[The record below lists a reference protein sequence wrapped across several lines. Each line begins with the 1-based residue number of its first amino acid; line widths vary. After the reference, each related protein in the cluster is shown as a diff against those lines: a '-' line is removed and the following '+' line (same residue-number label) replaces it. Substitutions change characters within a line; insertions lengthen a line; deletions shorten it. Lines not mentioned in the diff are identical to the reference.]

1 MMKQFNYADPDFIKN
16 LPNEILNAVETYNK
30 RGITYYK
37 IYESEQINFR
47 KIIDNVFPSLF
58 IIDYTNIENELKKYI
73 DIQANLKDLLGSAY
87 TDEIKNNSR
96 YSATKLSEEEI
107 KLVINIIKL
116 AAAKAIS
123 KADPSY
129 SELVAKEINEALQG
143 NPNKK
148 IPPASDT
155 NTAIVR
161 VRQYIGTKPIY
172 LQNQS
177 NDNRVV
183 LLYSDFAALTQSFT
197 RDLNSV
203 LQSEKLQATS
213 IKSIG
218 QVLQYGHTATV
229 YFNEDRTVSQVQINT
244 PKVLNIIF
252 DVLNSTSGDGI
263 QAQTAST
270 GFVNEIQKEQDYIEI
285 DKQFGENFAKMF
297 VRIGGNVVRF
307 ENSIVNSVR
316 GSVLE
321 SRQVT
326 DTKVDSLQLLADS
339 IRSVNTKVARDIAK
353 GIVKGKSSNSL
364 LEHIANIIG
373 NTIQGIKT
381 RQVNSTSSAKTERRT
396 TVKKQSITGITSGK
410 KPGKFKKVPV
420 KKHIPIA
427 GDIKNITAGLQL
439 LLDSNL
445 VQTVK
450 QNMGT
455 GSRRDVLNL
464 RSGRFADS
472 VRVERLTQ
480 SRDGMITAYYNYMR
494 NPYATFSEGG
504 KQSRPRS
511 RDPKLLIS
519 NSIRQVAAQAMIT
532 RLRAVLV

>member
-1 MMKQFNYADPDFIKN
+1 MKEFNYADPDFIKN
-16 LPNEILNAVETYNK
+16 LPNELLNAVETYK
-30 RGITYYK
+30 KTGLTYYK
-37 IYESEQINFR
+37 IYESEELNFR

-58 IIDYTNIENELKKYI
+58 IIDYNNIETELKKYV
-73 DIQANLKDLLGSAY
+73 DIQASLKDLLGSAY
-87 TDEIKNNSR
+87 TDEIKNSSR
-96 YSATKLSEEEI
+96 YSATKLSEAEI
-107 KLVINIIKL
+107 KLIISIIKL

-123 KADPSY
+123 KAVPSF
-129 SELVAKEINEALQG
+129 SDLVAKEINDLLQG
-143 NPNKK
+143 NPSKK
-148 IPPASDT
+148 IPPANTT
-155 NTAIVR
+155 NTALVR
-161 VRQYIGTKPIY
+161 IRQYIGNKPIY
-172 LQNQS
+172 LENQS
-177 NDNRVV
+177 NENRVA

-203 LQSEKLQATS
+203 FQSEKLEATS

-229 YFNEDRTVSQVQINT
+229 YFDKDRNISQVQINT

-252 DVLNSTSGDGI
+252 DVLNSTTGDAI
-263 QAQTAST
+263 QAQAATT

-297 VRIGGNVVRF
+297 IRIGGNVVRF

-321 SRQVT
+321 RRQVT
-326 DTKVDSLQLLADS
+326 DTKIDSLQALADS
-339 IRSVNTKVARDIAK
+339 IKSANTKVAKDIAK
-353 GIVKGKSSNSL
+353 GIIKAKSSNSL

-381 RQVNSTSSAKTERRT
+381 RRVNSTSSAKTERRT

-420 KKHIPIA
+420 KKHVPIV
-427 GDIKNITAGLQL
+427 GDIKDITAGLQL
-439 LLDSNL
+439 LLDNNL
-445 VQTVK
+445 VKTVK

-455 GSRRDVLNL
+455 GNRTDVLNL

-519 NSIRQVAAQAMIT
+519 KSIRELAAQAMIT